1 MNVRLYN
8 IPGSHPAMAV
18 QLMLQ
23 HKGIPYKRTDLFP
36 VACQRHR
43 QGAAASPATRSR
55 R

>member
-36 VACQRHR
+36 VSPSQIA
-43 QGAAASPATRSR
+43 GAGLPGTRCR